1 MRGSRAQ
8 STVIQRVYINTARSA
23 SIAASP
29 FLSTEQEIARR
40 NMRSA
45 CVLASDSQQ
54 SPSG

>member
-1 MRGSRAQ
+1 MRGSRAR

-54 SPSG
+54 SPFG